1 MEDPLIFFESFPHWD
16 KQEDPSLYFN
26 SASLNMKPNADSVT
40 EGGREWLER
49 IHISETNKEY
59 KQT

>member
-1 MEDPLIFFESFPHWD
+1 
-16 KQEDPSLYFN
+16 
-26 SASLNMKPNADSVT
+26 MKPNADSVT